1 MFAMNTVNS
10 SKLHKLVVLVVALA
24 MCTANCSP
32 LADQHQGDD
41 KSESEALGE
50 LQPSAASAD
59 AVADLSAFNRELS
72 NVRHE
77 LMNAI
82 RLYKVARTL
91 ENELEQQQQQGDD
104 ADQADSAA
112 DADEYMEAAKRSS
125 KRLSMVRNG
134 GTRSRV
140 KQLHHNVNAGVS
152 EHSANNKQEPLRRI
166 WEKNLFEKNKMY
178 QTFHG

>member
-10 SKLHKLVVLVVALA
+10 KLHKLAVLVVALA

-32 LADQHQGDD
+32 LADQHNSD

-50 LQPSAASAD
+50 LQPSAD

-91 ENELEQQQQQGDD
+91 ENELEQQQQGDD

-112 DADEYMEAAKRSS
+112 DADAADEYMEAAKRSS

-152 EHSANNKQEPLRRI
+152 EHSSNNKQEPLRRI